1 MTDEDEL
8 RALLQRYSRAVDD
21 CDFDTIERCF
31 HPEATIEGVRG
42 EQPLADWLDA
52 KRKPS
57 RYATTMHFLG
67 DPLIELESLKMDTYA
82 EQTSRS
88 ASATS
93 TRWSA
98 TTAGGSSA
106 VASRARCGAAD
117 PSPGDQSRRR
127 RTRRPGRAPVGSP
140 RSIVI

>member
-21 CDFDTIERCF
+21 CDFDTMERCF

-67 DPLIELESLKMDTYA
+67 DPLIDLEAQTMDTYA
-82 EQTSRS
+82 VVYQL
-88 ASATS
+88 
-93 TRWSA
+93 
-98 TTAGGSSA
+98 
-106 VASRARCGAAD
+106 AD
-117 PSPGDQSRRR
+117 PASGRADLTLGVRYFDEVVRYDGRWVFRRR
-127 RTRRPGRAPVGSP
+127 VARAVWS
-140 RSIVI
+140 R